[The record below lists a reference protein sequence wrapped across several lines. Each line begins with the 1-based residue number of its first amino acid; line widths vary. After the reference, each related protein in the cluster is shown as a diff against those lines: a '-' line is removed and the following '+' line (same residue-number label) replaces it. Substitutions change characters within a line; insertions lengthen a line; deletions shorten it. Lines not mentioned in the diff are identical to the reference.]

1 MSRPITAADVTNF
14 LGADPLAPDST
25 PTPVDTQWPLKLAE
39 HVDRFNKRFANVCY
53 AGKQMIMR
61 FTKAGDSLNNLD
73 SIDFLRQPD
82 FINLYLST
90 NIKVGE
96 KIGKKGELVPIY
108 ANHALAWL
116 KHPDCRVYRD
126 GVVFRPLPYGAKSL
140 PDSYFN
146 TWQGFAVDPKQGNCK
161 SIYYHLKNVVCDG
174 QAVLY
179 DYVIKWIA
187 YKIQN
192 PHKQAGSAIVL
203 RGKKGS
209 GKGTLGH
216 FLKRLYGSHGK
227 HISNSDH
234 LTGKFNAHLAD
245 CCFLFADEAFFSG
258 DKRGEANLKALIT
271 EPTLTIERKGFDPIE
286 QTNYLQILM
295 ATNEQWAVPATTDER
310 RYCVIDV
317 PDTKIGD
324 RAYFKA
330 LYAAMEQGS
339 VIAAFLNDM
348 LHLDLNGWHSGNIP
362 ETDALKEQR
371 LYSLDSVGN
380 FLVDGCLRQ
389 VFSADGVGG
398 LTAWCESINASYLYS
413 SYLAY
418 TNRAKLRH
426 YDIVSHTTFG
436 KKITQEAKLFKK
448 RDGAGRQC
456 YYLGTIDDFKAV
468 LEERYRI
475 KIDD

>member
-14 LGADPLAPDST
+14 LGAEPLAPDA
-25 PTPVDTQWPLKLAE
+25 PQTPVDADWPIKLAA
-39 HVDRFNKRFANVCY
+39 HVDRFNRRYANVRY
-53 AGKQMIMR
+53 ADKQMIMR
-61 FTKAGDSLNNLD
+61 FTESAENPDNLD
-73 SIDFLRQPD
+73 NIDFLQQHA
-82 FINLYLST
+82 FINLYQST

-126 GVVFRPLPYGAKSL
+126 GVVFRPQPLGAEPLKEG
-140 PDSYFN
+140 YYN

-161 SIYYHLKNVVCDG
+161 SIYYHLKNVVCGG

-216 FLKRLYGSHGK
+216 FLKRLYGSHGR
-227 HISNSDH
+227 HISNSEH

-286 QTNYLQILM
+286 QANYLQILM
-295 ATNEQWAVPATTDER
+295 ATNEQWAVPATADER

-317 PDTKIGD
+317 PDAKIGD
-324 RAYFKA
+324 RDYFKA
-330 LYAAMEQGS
+330 LHAAIGQGS
-339 VIAAFLNDM
+339 VIAAFLHDM
-348 LHLDLNGWHSGNIP
+348 LHLDLTGWHSGDIP
-362 ETDALKEQR
+362 DTDALKDQR
-371 LYSLDSVGN
+371 LYSLDSVGQ
-380 FLVDGCLRQ
+380 FLVDGYH
-389 VFSADGVGG
+389 SGG
-398 LTAWCESINASYLYS
+398 FTSDSLMESQWRDYINATDLYNC
-413 SYLAY
+413 YI
-418 TNRAKLRH
+418 H
-426 YDIVSHTTFG
+426 YCDRLKINQYGRVSKCAFG
-436 KKITQEAKLFKK
+436 RIASKEAKLFKDDK
-448 RDGAGRQC
+448 GKGK
-456 YYLGTIDDFKAV
+456 TIRYCLHSMEDYKAR
-468 LEERYRI
+468 LEESYRI
-475 KIDD
+475 KLDK